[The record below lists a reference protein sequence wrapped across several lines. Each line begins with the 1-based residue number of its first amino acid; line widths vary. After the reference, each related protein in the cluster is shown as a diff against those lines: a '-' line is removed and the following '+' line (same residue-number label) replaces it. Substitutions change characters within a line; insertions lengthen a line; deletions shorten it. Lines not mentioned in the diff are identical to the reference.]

1 MQWTVDSAEMEV
13 RTKMQPEEYVSAF
26 ESLGTLLNTDPVTAC
41 SLTKAPVDKF
51 AIQIFDAEFGVLK
64 YT

>member
-26 ESLGTLLNTDPVTAC
+26 DSIGKLLNADPETA
-41 SLTKAPVDKF
+41 
-51 AIQIFDAEFGVLK
+51 
-64 YT
+64 

>member
-1 MQWTVDSAEMEV
+1 
-13 RTKMQPEEYVSAF
+13 MQPEEYVSAI